1 MVSRS
6 RWRRAQRYERDY
18 WRTFADRIVQ
28 GSVSQLDWYAW
39 RAGQL
44 AAKLDGL
51 GLGHLT
57 GGEARVIEI
66 GSGPIGLLAY
76 FEAADRVAV
85 DPLAAFYADNPVLT
99 ALRRPQVRYLEGVG
113 ERLPCGAGEFDLAII
128 DNCIDHVQDVD
139 AVMRE
144 ITRVLHPG
152 GILYFT
158 VNCRTAW
165 GFGVH
170 RVLSRLRIDPGHP
183 HTFTPSR
190 VKHRM
195 ARSGFRNLYFDAASP
210 SQARREDLASPDR
223 KTRIKGLLGT
233 SEFIVTVVAQR
244 VSPRARVESRTPQ
257 SSQVSS

>member
-76 FEAADRVAV
+76 FEAADRVSDCRRGLGDIPVAV
-85 DPLAAFYADNPVLT
+85 RDQEKAAEQCGGCEIGSHEDIGPISICPELVNVNGQHIFRLTEPVN
-99 ALRRPQVRYLEGVG
+99 
-113 ERLPCGAGEFDLAII
+113 DL
-128 DNCIDHVQDVD
+128 
-139 AVMRE
+139 
-144 ITRVLHPG
+144 
-152 GILYFT
+152 
-158 VNCRTAW
+158 
-165 GFGVH
+165 FGDYV
-170 RVLSRLRIDPGHP
+170 
-183 HTFTPSR
+183 
-190 VKHRM
+190 
-195 ARSGFRNLYFDAASP
+195 
-210 SQARREDLASPDR
+210 SQ
-223 KTRIKGLLGT
+223 
-233 SEFIVTVVAQR
+233 
-244 VSPRARVESRTPQ
+244 
-257 SSQVSS
+257 